1 MEETEPSV
9 TKVDAMLQTE
19 NSDQL
24 HLQINEISNKY
35 TFLVKTSEQKDD
47 LIKLLIKEKNI
58 LDGEKILLQKE
69 HQSAVKD
76 KEIIVMR
83 FAIVEKNLLDAKNHI
98 EQLEK
103 KEKKIL
109 KETEALNSRIKILK
123 DEKQNVNTLLEIK
136 VGNIY

>member
-58 LDGEKILLQKE
+58 LDGEKIL
-69 HQSAVKD
+69 V
-76 KEIIVMR
+76 R
-83 FAIVEKNLLDAKNHI
+83 KNKLKPNISKLYYLVYSFHSNHI
-98 EQLEK
+98 YTYYLKCKRETLFVYKLMCPLEM
-103 KEKKIL
+103 ESI
-109 KETEALNSRIKILK
+109 
-123 DEKQNVNTLLEIK
+123 
-136 VGNIY
+136 